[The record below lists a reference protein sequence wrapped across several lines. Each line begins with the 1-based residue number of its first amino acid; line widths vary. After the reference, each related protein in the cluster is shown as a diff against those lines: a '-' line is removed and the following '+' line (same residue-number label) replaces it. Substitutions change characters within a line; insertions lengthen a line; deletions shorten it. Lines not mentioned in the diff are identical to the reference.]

1 MKPVSSKQFIY
12 FCCMELSTLK
22 KTVAQIFFCVLLST
36 TALSQP
42 VQKWDLRKCVEYA
55 ILNNISVR
63 QADLQVRFANLDFLQ
78 SKTAKQPSLHLNSDL
93 GYSSGRNQDPT
104 GFGLITTGF
113 WFNSYS
119 LQSGIT
125 LFNWFTKKN
134 TVAVKELDLR
144 ATEAGFEKAKNDI
157 ALNVAVAYLQ
167 VLLAREQINQ
177 GKVQV
182 GQTLAQLDITRKQV
196 DAGNLP
202 ELSAAQVESQ
212 LALDSSNLIAAE
224 TTSQQL
230 LLQLQ
235 ALLNLDAALPFDI
248 ESPPVDRVPVES
260 LADLQPDAVY
270 ALAMKNMPQQRMD
283 EIKLNSAR
291 KSVEVAK
298 GSMYPTLSL
307 FGSLGSG
314 FNNKDRKITSISLS
328 TPQIGKVTV
337 GGTEYQVFPVAPF
350 ESYTFGKIGY
360 FSQLNQNFR
369 QSVGLSLSVPI
380 LNGGSLRTNWERS
393 RLTVKQ
399 VELQNE
405 LNSMTLKQDIY
416 KAYIDAVA
424 AVQKFNANKKTV
436 ETAQKAFDFG
446 KKRYDLG
453 LLSTFELL
461 NLQNALQTAK
471 TQLLYVQYD
480 YVFKLKLLEF
490 QRGQG
495 LKL

>member
-1 MKPVSSKQFIY
+1 
-12 FCCMELSTLK
+12 MELSTLK
-22 KTVAQIFFCVLLST
+22 KTAAQIFLCVLLGT
-36 TALSQP
+36 PAFSQP

-55 ILNNISVR
+55 ILNNISVK

-78 SKTAKQPSLHLNSDL
+78 SKSAKQPTANFNGNL
-93 GYSSGRNQDPT
+93 GYSAGRNQDPT
-104 GFGLITTGF
+104 TFSLITTGY

-119 LQSGIT
+119 LQAGID

-144 ATEAGFEKAKNDI
+144 ASEAGFEKAKNDI
-157 ALNVAVAYLQ
+157 SLNVAVAYLQ
-167 VLLAREQINQ
+167 VLLAREQTNLSR
-177 GKVQV
+177 VQV

-212 LALDSSNLIAAE
+212 LATDSSNLIAAE
-224 TTSQQL
+224 TSSQQL
-230 LLQLQ
+230 LLQLK

-248 ESPPVDRVPVES
+248 ESPPVELVPVES

-291 KSVEVAK
+291 KSVEVAR
-298 GSMYPTLSL
+298 GSMYPTISL
-307 FGSLGSG
+307 FGSLGST
-314 FNNKDRKITSISLS
+314 FNNKARAVISKTQVN
-328 TPQIGKVTV
+328 TPIGNVTV
-337 GGTEYQVFPVAPF
+337 NGSSYQVFPVSPF
-350 ESYTFGKIGY
+350 DFFTYGKQGY

-369 QSVGLSLSVPI
+369 QSVGLSVSVPI

-393 RLTVKQ
+393 KLTVKQ
-399 VELQNE
+399 VELENE
-405 LNSMTLKQDIY
+405 SNSMTLKQDIY
-416 KAYIDAVA
+416 KAYTDAVA
-424 AVQKFNANKKTV
+424 AVQKFNASKKSV
-436 ETAQKAFDFG
+436 ETALKAYDFG